1 MSKFVNSNSVP
12 SISLSTQCQKI
23 AYSTMGPFMPL
34 HYLPEL
40 IYVRLGREC
49 LSGKSGLLSIQLLKP
64 QPFTTYIYS
73 EKIDAFCKL
82 ISKPPLASK
91 KLEWMV
97 VMGACNECHSQWIW
111 MYTYLLLWPSS
122 TNSICFFFFN
132 SYGSCYFFLFYK
144 TGLWLTFIQLLF
156 L

>member
-1 MSKFVNSNSVP
+1 MPKFVNSNIVP

-64 QPFTTYIYS
+64 RPFTTQYVYS

-82 ISKPPLASK
+82 ISKPPLAHLPFQNWLLTQAHYPNIILIVILQEK
-91 KLEWMV
+91 PN
-97 VMGACNECHSQWIW
+97 AQSQ
-111 MYTYLLLWPSS
+111 PSH
-122 TNSICFFFFN
+122 
-132 SYGSCYFFLFYK
+132 FLYQ
-144 TGLWLTFIQLLF
+144 TILQNIYN
-156 L
+156 